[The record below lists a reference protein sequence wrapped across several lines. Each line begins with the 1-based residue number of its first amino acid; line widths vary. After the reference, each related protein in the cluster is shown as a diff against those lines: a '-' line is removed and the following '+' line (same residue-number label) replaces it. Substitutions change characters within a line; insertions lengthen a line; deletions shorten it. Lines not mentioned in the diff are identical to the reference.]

1 MVRGS
6 TPIYT
11 ATVPDFDLT
20 DKTVFVT
27 IDNGDTQITL
37 SGERLTVTADEQAST
52 IAFSLTQRETLSLMA
67 GQAEIQARFID
78 EVGMA
83 YVTCKKPIPIND
95 VLYRRVIK
103 HE

>member
-11 ATVPDFDLT
+11 ATVPDFDLI

-52 IAFSLTQRETLSLMA
+52 IAFSLTQKETLSLMA